1 MDYVSLLSGKPIWVE
16 GVGWMRSPKLKEICG
31 EFDGGISYGKYAT
44 YLHIL
49 QLNKKTLST
58 YMEKVGLGA
67 LVAAIADPSM
77 PLFRVLLL
85 MSDMKALLVEAIGF
99 FVLGDVSV
107 EMEGEY
113 PRRLIITYKEKQ
125 TGFVDETNFDEVRAV
140 LLRLNHLSNEAVEN
154 KPKKKVDKRTRKFF
168 ERAAKYEQQNKQ
180 TKEVDKYDLGNIVSK
195 LCVYGAGYTLLTIYE
210 LTVFQLYDQ
219 FIQLCNMKGNNISE
233 KIYCTWG
240 GEAFQLDGWLIPI
253 QNNT

>member
-1 MDYVSLLSGKPIWVE
+1 
-16 GVGWMRSPKLKEICG
+16 MRSPKLKEICG

-58 YMEKVGLGA
+58 YMEKVGLGS
-67 LVAAIADPSM
+67 LVAAMSDPSM

-113 PRRLIITYKEKQ
+113 PRRLIITYQEKQ
-125 TGFVDETNFDEVRAV
+125 TGFVDETNFDVVRMV
-140 LLRLNHLSNEAVEN
+140 LMRLNHLSSEVDE
-154 KPKKKVDKRTRKFF
+154 KPPKKKRVGSKTKRFLD
-168 ERAAKYEQQNKQ
+168 RATSYEQQNKQ
-180 TKEVDKYDLGNIVSK
+180 NKEVDKYDLGNIVSK

-210 LTVFQLYDQ
+210 LTVFQVYDQ

-240 GEAFQLDGWLIPI
+240 GEAFKLDGWLIPI